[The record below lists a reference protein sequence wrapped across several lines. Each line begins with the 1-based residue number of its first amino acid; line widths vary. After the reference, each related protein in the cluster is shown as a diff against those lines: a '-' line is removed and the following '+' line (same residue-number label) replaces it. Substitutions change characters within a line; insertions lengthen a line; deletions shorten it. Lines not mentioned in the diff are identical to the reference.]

1 MTAREC
7 PASGGRTSTFPNLS
21 ESTDGVQSSYAETC
35 RAGAFCARSP
45 VRLVPHENEARRACE
60 CAACQDDEGPV
71 KLSCPIQNES
81 GECRGHDTREI
92 ADEVLEPRPASGGL
106 GPGERLGDGPD
117 TGVSNSEEAIN
128 EYEGRDG
135 VRRSTT
141 EARPTKTPAS
151 ARPPP
156 ITLLR
161 TIVGVDPKRRLA
173 FGMPMNS
180 VKAGDQK
187 YQFGLG
193 SEVEFSDKTLTCY
206 FPGGWRP

>member
-7 PASGGRTSTFPNLS
+7 PASGRRTSTFPNLS

-35 RAGAFCARSP
+35 RAGAFCARSL

-81 GECRGHDTREI
+81 GECRGHDTHEI
-92 ADEVLEPRPASGGL
+92 ADEVWNHVQRPAAW
-106 GPGERLGDGPD
+106 GPAS
-117 TGVSNSEEAIN
+117 VSVTAQILELAIPKKPSTSTRAAT
-128 EYEGRDG
+128 EYEDPP
-135 VRRSTT
+135 T